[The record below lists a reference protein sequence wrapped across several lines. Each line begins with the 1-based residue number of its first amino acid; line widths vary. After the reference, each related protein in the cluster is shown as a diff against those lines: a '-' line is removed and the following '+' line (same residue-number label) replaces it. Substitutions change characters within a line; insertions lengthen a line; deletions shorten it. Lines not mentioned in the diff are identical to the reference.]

1 MIDILICILYVVAG
15 GIWMCKGIRLDS
27 ISAPTNYKIVIIK
40 FLMLLVVPTSLY
52 IFFSFSADNKM
63 RIILS
68 TGFLLTNEILS
79 YVLFLEIKKV
89 LINYN
94 ERKREEVERILKKK
108 KSRFELGMV
117 GFGVIIFIGLLICVL
132 PN

>member
-27 ISAPTNYKIVIIK
+27 ISAPTNYKIGIIM
-40 FLMLLVVPTSLY
+40 FLMVLVVHASLF
-52 IFFSFSADNKM
+52 ILFSFSADNKM

-68 TGFLLTNEILS
+68 TSFLLTNEILS

-94 ERKREEVERILKKK
+94 ERKREEVERILKKIK
-108 KSRFELGMV
+108 FRFDLGMV

>member
-40 FLMLLVVPTSLY
+40 FLMLLVVPASLY

-68 TGFLLTNEILS
+68 TSFLLTNEILS

-94 ERKREEVERILKKK
+94 ERKREEVERILKKEK
-108 KSRFELGMV
+108 FRFELGMV

>member
-40 FLMLLVVPTSLY
+40 FLMLLVVPASLY

-68 TGFLLTNEILS
+68 TSFLLTNEILS

-94 ERKREEVERILKKK
+94 ERKREEVERPLNVKKF
-108 KSRFELGMV
+108 RFELGMV

>member
-40 FLMLLVVPTSLY
+40 FLMLLVVPASLY

-68 TGFLLTNEILS
+68 TSFLLTNEILS

-108 KSRFELGMV
+108 KFRVDLGMV

>member
-40 FLMLLVVPTSLY
+40 FLMLLVVPASLY

-63 RIILS
+63 RIS
-68 TGFLLTNEILS
+68 TSFLLTNEILS

-108 KSRFELGMV
+108 KFRFELGMV

>member
-27 ISAPTNYKIVIIK
+27 ISAYKIVIIK
-40 FLMLLVVPTSLY
+40 FLMLLVVPASLY

-68 TGFLLTNEILS
+68 TSFLLTNEILS

-108 KSRFELGMV
+108 KFRFELGMV

>member
-40 FLMLLVVPTSLY
+40 FLMLLVVPASLY

-68 TGFLLTNEILS
+68 TSFLLTNEILS

-94 ERKREEVERILKKK
+94 ERKKF
-108 KSRFELGMV
+108 RFELGMV

-132 PN
+132 HN

>member
-40 FLMLLVVPTSLY
+40 FLMLLVVPASLY

-68 TGFLLTNEILS
+68 TSFLLTNEILS

-108 KSRFELGMV
+108 KFRFELRMV

>member
-40 FLMLLVVPTSLY
+40 FLMLLVVPASLY

-68 TGFLLTNEILS
+68 TSFLLTNEIS

-108 KSRFELGMV
+108 KFRFELGMV

>member
-40 FLMLLVVPTSLY
+40 FLMLLVVPASLY

-68 TGFLLTNEILS
+68 TSFLLTNEILS

-94 ERKREEVERILKKK
+94 ERKREEVERILNKKK
-108 KSRFELGMV
+108 FRFDLGMV

>member
-40 FLMLLVVPTSLY
+40 FLMLVVPASLY

-68 TGFLLTNEILS
+68 TSFLLTNEILS

-108 KSRFELGMV
+108 KFRFELGMV

>member
-40 FLMLLVVPTSLY
+40 FLMLLVVPASLY

-68 TGFLLTNEILS
+68 TSFLLTNEILS

-94 ERKREEVERILKKK
+94 ERKREEVERILEKKK
-108 KSRFELGMV
+108 LRFDLGLV
-117 GFGVIIFIGLLICVL
+117 GCVLLIIIGLLICVL

>member
-40 FLMLLVVPTSLY
+40 FLMLLVVPASLY

-68 TGFLLTNEILS
+68 TSFLLTNEILS

-108 KSRFELGMV
+108 KFRFELNGR
-117 GFGVIIFIGLLICVL
+117 FWCNNFYRIINLCSA
-132 PN
+132 

>member
-40 FLMLLVVPTSLY
+40 FLMLLVVPASLY

-68 TGFLLTNEILS
+68 TSFLLTNEILS

-94 ERKREEVERILKKK
+94 ERKREEVERIL
-108 KSRFELGMV
+108 
-117 GFGVIIFIGLLICVL
+117 
-132 PN
+132 

>member
-40 FLMLLVVPTSLY
+40 FLMLLVVPASLY

-108 KSRFELGMV
+108 KLRFELGMV
-117 GFGVIIFIGLLICVL
+117 GFGVIIFIGLLISVL

>member
-1 MIDILICILYVVAG
+1 
-15 GIWMCKGIRLDS
+15 
-27 ISAPTNYKIVIIK
+27 
-40 FLMLLVVPTSLY
+40 
-52 IFFSFSADNKM
+52 M

-68 TGFLLTNEILS
+68 TSFLLTNEILS

-94 ERKREEVERILKKK
+94 ERKREEIKKILKKK
-108 KSRFELGMV
+108 KFRFELGMV

>member
-40 FLMLLVVPTSLY
+40 FLMLLVVPASLY

-68 TGFLLTNEILS
+68 TSFLLTNEILS

-108 KSRFELGMV
+108 KIRFELGMV

>member
-1 MIDILICILYVVAG
+1 
-15 GIWMCKGIRLDS
+15 
-27 ISAPTNYKIVIIK
+27 
-40 FLMLLVVPTSLY
+40 MLLVVPASLY

-68 TGFLLTNEILS
+68 TSFLLTNEILS

-108 KSRFELGMV
+108 KIRFELGMV

>member
-40 FLMLLVVPTSLY
+40 FLMLLVVPASLY

-68 TGFLLTNEILS
+68 TSFLLTNEILS

-108 KSRFELGMV
+108 KFRFELAMV
-117 GFGVIIFIGLLICVL
+117 GFGLIIFIGLLICVL

>member
-40 FLMLLVVPTSLY
+40 FLMLLVVPASLY

-68 TGFLLTNEILS
+68 TSFLLTNEILS

-108 KSRFELGMV
+108 KFRFELGMV
-117 GFGVIIFIGLLICVL
+117 DFGVIIFIGLLICVL

>member
-40 FLMLLVVPTSLY
+40 FLMLLVVPASLY

-68 TGFLLTNEILS
+68 TSFLLTNEILS

-108 KSRFELGMV
+108 KFRFELGMV
-117 GFGVIIFIGLLICVL
+117 RFGVIIFIGLLICVL

>member
-40 FLMLLVVPTSLY
+40 FLMLLVVPASLY

-68 TGFLLTNEILS
+68 TSFLLTNEILS

-108 KSRFELGMV
+108 KFRFELGMV
-117 GFGVIIFIGLLICVL
+117 CFGVIIFIGLLICVL

>member
-40 FLMLLVVPTSLY
+40 FLMLLVVPASLY

-68 TGFLLTNEILS
+68 TSFLLTNEILS

-108 KSRFELGMV
+108 KFRVELGMV

>member
-40 FLMLLVVPTSLY
+40 FLMLLVVPASLY

-68 TGFLLTNEILS
+68 TSFLLTNEIIS
-79 YVLFLEIKKV
+79 YVLFLKV

-108 KSRFELGMV
+108 KFRFELGMV

>member
-1 MIDILICILYVVAG
+1 MIDILICILYVVVG

-40 FLMLLVVPTSLY
+40 FLMLLVVPASLY

-68 TGFLLTNEILS
+68 TSFLLTNEILS

-108 KSRFELGMV
+108 KFRFDLGMG

>member
-40 FLMLLVVPTSLY
+40 FLMLLVVPASLY

-63 RIILS
+63 RIILNTS
-68 TGFLLTNEILS
+68 FLLTNEILS

-108 KSRFELGMV
+108 KFRFDLGMV

>member
-1 MIDILICILYVVAG
+1 M
-15 GIWMCKGIRLDS
+15 
-27 ISAPTNYKIVIIK
+27 
-40 FLMLLVVPTSLY
+40 
-52 IFFSFSADNKM
+52 
-63 RIILS
+63 
-68 TGFLLTNEILS
+68 
-79 YVLFLEIKKV
+79 FLEIKKV

-108 KSRFELGMV
+108 KFRFELGMV